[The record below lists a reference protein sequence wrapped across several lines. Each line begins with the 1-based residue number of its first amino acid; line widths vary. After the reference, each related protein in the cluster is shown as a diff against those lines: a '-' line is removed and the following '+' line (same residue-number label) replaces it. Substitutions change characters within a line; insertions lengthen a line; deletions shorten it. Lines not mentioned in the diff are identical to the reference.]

1 MKYPSALIVTVGIF
15 HDIENGDMDFVP
27 EGIEFYC
34 FVELSA
40 APGDDENFK
49 RYSNRINWWY
59 DKGNLSIDW
68 S

>member
-1 MKYPSALIVTVGIF
+1 MKYPYALIDAVLSQFYENFIYWGKF
-15 HDIENGDMDFVP
+15 RDIENGDMDFVP

-49 RYSNRINWWY
+49 RYSNRIN
-59 DKGNLSIDW
+59 
-68 S
+68 